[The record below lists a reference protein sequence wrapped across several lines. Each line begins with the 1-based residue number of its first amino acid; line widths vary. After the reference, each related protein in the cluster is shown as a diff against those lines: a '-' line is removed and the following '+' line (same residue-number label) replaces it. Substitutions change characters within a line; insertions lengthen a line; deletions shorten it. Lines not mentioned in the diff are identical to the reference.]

1 MNSQHDTLF
10 NLDGEVAV
18 VTGAQGKLGPVWT
31 GALLA
36 AGARVA
42 ALVFPGAKISE
53 ACAALRARYGDR
65 LCFYEADVCERALLE
80 AARARSAAELGV
92 ATILVNNAGLE
103 QPPGPARTYRV
114 EDVPARQISEVLE
127 VNTTGAFQAA
137 QVFGAAMCEAGR
149 GSIVNKGSLY
159 VCVLFVVC
167 FFVFFVLVLLFL
179 LLFVFGVLLV
189 VLVFFLCFFFLFW
202 VLFGVC

>member
-42 ALVFPGAKISE
+42 ALDLPGAKLSE
-53 ACAALRARYGDR
+53 ACAAQRARYGDR
-65 LCFYEADVCERALLE
+65 LCFYEAAVRERAQLE
-80 AARARSAAELGV
+80 AARARSAAELCV
-92 ATILVNNAGLE
+92 ATILVNNAGLD

-114 EDVPARQISEVLE
+114 VVVFVRLFCVVL
-127 VNTTGAFQAA
+127 V
-137 QVFGAAMCEAGR
+137 
-149 GSIVNKGSLY
+149 
-159 VCVLFVVC
+159 
-167 FFVFFVLVLLFL
+167 VFFSGF
-179 LLFVFGVLLV
+179 FLV
-189 VLVFFLCFFFLFW
+189 VLVF
-202 VLFGVC
+202 

>member
-42 ALVFPGAKISE
+42 ALDLPGAKISE

-65 LCFYEADVCERALLE
+65 LCIYEADVRERAQLE

-92 ATILVNNAGLE
+92 ATILVNNAGLVLLL
-103 QPPGPARTYRV
+103 GPAC
-114 EDVPARQISEVLE
+114 S
-127 VNTTGAFQAA
+127 F
-137 QVFGAAMCEAGR
+137 
-149 GSIVNKGSLY
+149 
-159 VCVLFVVC
+159 CVVVVSACLFCVV
-167 FFVFFVLVLLFL
+167 
-179 LLFVFGVLLV
+179 
-189 VLVFFLCFFFLFW
+189 
-202 VLFGVC
+202 